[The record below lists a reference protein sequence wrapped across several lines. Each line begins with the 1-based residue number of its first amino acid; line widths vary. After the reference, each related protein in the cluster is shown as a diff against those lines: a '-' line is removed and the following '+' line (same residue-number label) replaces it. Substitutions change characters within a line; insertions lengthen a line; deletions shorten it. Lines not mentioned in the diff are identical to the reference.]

1 MTLSIIGGDDGQPF
15 ATEAERNNH
24 IREFYVNLY
33 KLPADKPANLAGCVE
48 KCLGPDICNHP
59 TVLGMKLNL
68 EEKNKLDQPISLLEL
83 DNAMKSSN
91 KKSAPGIDGASN
103 VMISKIWDLVRVP
116 LHKYAACCFSNA
128 AKNVLPFYPF
138 Q

>member
-48 KCLGPDICNHP
+48 KFLGPDICNHP

-91 KKSAPGIDGASN
+91 KKSAPGIDGGKQCDDFQNLGFGKRATSQ
-103 VMISKIWDLVRVP
+103 VRC
-116 LHKYAACCFSNA
+116 LLLF
-128 AKNVLPFYPF
+128 
-138 Q
+138 